1 MGHRSMLDWNDLRQ
15 FLAVARTGSTLA
27 ASRETGVNQTTTARR
42 IAALEEQLGINLFER
57 RSTGYGLTA
66 AGVALVP
73 TAEEVER
80 SVEEVQVRAEA
91 MRRHNAGIFRITTSP
106 TLGEGVLMPILAE
119 YARQRPDL
127 KYELIIADRRLDLTK
142 GEADIALRVG
152 SRPSDPLL
160 YGSKLMEIGWGTYCG
175 LDYAQRHGVPTIPSD
190 LAQHTL
196 IMHQGSFGERCAFR
210 WMRSYAPN
218 APQICQTNNLY
229 SLVAA
234 ARTGLGVTA
243 LPCYLGDTDT
253 ALTRCISPIVELAS
267 QLWLITRL
275 ELKTQ
280 PDVRAMMRFIADG
293 VRQRK
298 ALLIGDSVR
307 AE

>member
-1 MGHRSMLDWNDLRQ
+1 MLDWNDLRQ

-42 IAALEEQLGINLFER
+42 IAALEERLGINLFER
-57 RSTGYGLTA
+57 RSTGYVLSP
-66 AGVALVP
+66 AGAALVP

-91 MRRHNAGIFRITTSP
+91 MRRHAAGIFRITTTP
-106 TLGEGVLMPILAE
+106 TIGEGVLMPILAE
-119 YARQRPDL
+119 YAKQRPDL

-142 GEADIALRVG
+142 GEADIALRAG

-160 YGSKLMEIGWGTYCG
+160 YGSKLLDLGWAFYCASE
-175 LDYAQRHGVPTIPSD
+175 YAQRHGTPTGPAD

-196 IMHQGSFGERCAFR
+196 IMHQGNFGERCPFR
-210 WMRSYAPN
+210 WMRNHAPD

-243 LPCYLGDTDT
+243 LPCFLGDSE
-253 ALTRCISPIVELAS
+253 AGLIRCMPPIPELAS

-275 ELKTQ
+275 ELKGQ
-280 PDVRAMMRFIADG
+280 PDVRAIMRYIADG
-293 VRQRK
+293 VRLRK
-298 ALLIGDSVR
+298 SVLIGDGVR

>member
-1 MGHRSMLDWNDLRQ
+1 MLDWNDLRQ

-42 IAALEEQLGINLFER
+42 IAALEERLGISLFER
-57 RSTGYGLTA
+57 RSTGYVLTP
-66 AGVALVP
+66 AGAALVP

-91 MRRHNAGIFRITTSP
+91 MRRHSAGIFKITASP
-106 TLGEGVLMPILAE
+106 TLGEAVLMPILAE
-119 YARQRPDL
+119 YAKRRQDL

-142 GEADIALRVG
+142 GEADIALRAG

-160 YGSKLMEIGWGTYCG
+160 YGRKLLDVGWGLYCG
-175 LDYAQRHGVPTIPSD
+175 REYAVTHGMPSAPHE

-196 IMHQGSFGERCAFR
+196 IIHQGNFGDRCAFR
-210 WMRSYAPN
+210 WMRHHAPD
-218 APQICQTNNLY
+218 APLICQTNNLY
-229 SLVAA
+229 SLAAA

-243 LPCYLGDTDT
+243 LPCYLGDSDP
-253 ALTRCISPIVELAS
+253 ALIRCKAPISELSS

-275 ELKTQ
+275 ELKSR
-280 PDVRAMMRFIADG
+280 PDARSMMRFIAEG
-293 VRQRK
+293 IWQRR
-298 ALLIGDSVR
+298 ALLVGDDVR